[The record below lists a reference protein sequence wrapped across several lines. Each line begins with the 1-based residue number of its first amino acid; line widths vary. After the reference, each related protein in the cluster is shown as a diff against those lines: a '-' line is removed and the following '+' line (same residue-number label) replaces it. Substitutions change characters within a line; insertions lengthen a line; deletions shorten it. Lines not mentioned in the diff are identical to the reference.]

1 MYPSSCGGL
10 VQSWAQLRGWLALGR
25 ASAPP
30 ACSCGRRGP
39 GHPVQPR
46 GGTQASRHL
55 ALGEASRV
63 LIPGSRGSC
72 PQRSYVC
79 IHGRPGRGQLLGA
92 GLHNGAAVQGMCRA
106 GPPHSVRWG
115 QRAHSA
121 LAERAQTPPPRPG
134 SGRPCPDPGFL
145 QWARGCHVAHAG
157 PRWPGGDLHP
167 CTALPLPRWPPL
179 TCGFLRVAPV
189 AQVAAHRPGQPCPG
203 PGVCSL
209 SRGGG

>member
-79 IHGRPGRGQLLGA
+79 VHGRPGRGQLLGA
-92 GLHNGAAVQGMCRA
+92 GLHNGAAVQGCA
-106 GPPHSVRWG
+106 GPDRHTPCGGDRGPIQHWL
-115 QRAHSA
+115 SA
-121 LAERAQTPPPRPG
+121 LRPRLRALGVGGPAQTPVSC
-134 SGRPCPDPGFL
+134 SGPEAVTWLTLAQGGQAGTCTHARHFL
-145 QWARGCHVAHAG
+145 S
-157 PRWPGGDLHP
+157 PGG
-167 CTALPLPRWPPL
+167 LP
-179 TCGFLRVAPV
+179 
-189 AQVAAHRPGQPCPG
+189 
-203 PGVCSL
+203 
-209 SRGGG
+209 